1 MAESLGGILGGLG
14 LFLVG
19 TWLLSENL
27 KSLASHRFRA
37 AAAGLLPNRYAGVGW
52 GMLAGT
58 ATPSMSAMTFVVVG
72 LLRAGFVS
80 TERAFAV
87 LIGGNIGASLI
98 VLFVS
103 LDIDLAV
110 LYALAV
116 AGLIIVAQWKIRLR
130 SFGMAL
136 FGLAVMF
143 LGLSLM
149 RDSVQ
154 LISSQAWML
163 QLLETS
169 TLSWWLA
176 FAVAAVATFVLQ
188 SPAGVIIFAI
198 AVVSANFPDDY
209 HAIDHVIMYFFGSQ
223 AGSSLILLALSWS
236 LTGTSRR
243 IAMFQ
248 VAFNFALCAM
258 FVPLFYVEVFFGVP
272 ALKALVEST
281 GLALGQQVGI
291 YVFRLQA
298 LTGIPLLLML
308 RPAARLYARLW
319 PASMVETVSLT
330 EYIRGRDIGN
340 VESSLRLAALE
351 QRRVLTAF
359 PFYLDAARR
368 RTSVRELREST
379 QPAISEI
386 FQFLSDTS
394 VRYPGQSMEAV
405 NSMMTQQRLIV
416 WLEEQF
422 AELCDSL
429 NQLPSDGPGERLRGV
444 MVEGIDTLILTILDD
459 LNHDNQEGWA
469 NARELTD
476 DRSEVLR
483 KLRSTYISQEDPSSL
498 SDATQ
503 ANILKVTNTAGEI
516 FFLLSRLLREVE
528 NSSILTDFP
537 SS

>member
-37 AAAGLLPNRYAGVGW
+37 AAAGLLPNRYAGAGW

-58 ATPSMSAMTFVVVG
+58 ATPSMSAMTFMVVG

-272 ALKALVEST
+272 ALKALVESS

-291 YVFRLQA
+291 YVFLLQA

-330 EYIRGRDIGN
+330 EYIRGRAY
-340 VESSLRLAALE
+340 R
-351 QRRVLTAF
+351 QR
-359 PFYLDAARR
+359 
-368 RTSVRELREST
+368 
-379 QPAISEI
+379 
-386 FQFLSDTS
+386 
-394 VRYPGQSMEAV
+394 
-405 NSMMTQQRLIV
+405 
-416 WLEEQF
+416 
-422 AELCDSL
+422 
-429 NQLPSDGPGERLRGV
+429 
-444 MVEGIDTLILTILDD
+444 
-459 LNHDNQEGWA
+459 
-469 NARELTD
+469 
-476 DRSEVLR
+476 
-483 KLRSTYISQEDPSSL
+483 
-498 SDATQ
+498 
-503 ANILKVTNTAGEI
+503 
-516 FFLLSRLLREVE
+516 
-528 NSSILTDFP
+528 
-537 SS
+537 